1 MIAGVSRKLCCLVVL
16 KYFCYFRWVLC
27 PTGVGYRWYGPP
39 LKEEEIRVRDPVLGS
54 DLLSDLEFMKKLSS
68 IHNAE
73 TGLVILGKGLSKD
86 FAF

>member
-1 MIAGVSRKLCCLVVL
+1 MLGIGGMVLHSKRKKSGLETR
-16 KYFCYFRWVLC
+16 FWV
-27 PTGVGYRWYGPP
+27 W
-39 LKEEEIRVRDPVLGS
+39 I
-54 DLLSDLEFMKKLSS
+54 LLSDLEFMKKLSS